1 MSIETQKLPIP
12 YIKEE
17 RVIPKNESDK
27 KCGPTILFENGSC
40 ISLKLLIKMA
50 IAYNKKNR
58 ENPIQ
63 LYDTLEELSPD
74 KYKIYLLFEFQK
86 RFKNTHHSEWVNSKL
101 FDNMSKED
109 KEYLQT
115 SIFRPEGP
123 QGQFQWLSTI
133 DINKTLL
140 QYENKYPD
148 FVFLGAVPIDF
159 NELDYYP
166 FQKMNFHELKKDGKK
181 RLGVIFNLDEH
192 DKGGSHWV
200 SLFSDLEK
208 GQIYFSDSY
217 GRKPEKR
224 ISNFMDRIKDYIETS
239 NNVQLQPEFNID
251 IRHNPTQ
258 HQRGNSECGVYSIN
272 FILRLLK
279 GKTFDHLIRKRL
291 PDEKV
296 NKCRFRYFK

>member
-1 MSIETQKLPIP
+1 MINEIQDLPIP
-12 YIKEE
+12 NINED
-17 RVIPKNESDK
+17 RVIPKNDSDK
-27 KCGPTILFENGSC
+27 KCGPSISFENGSC
-40 ISLKLLIKMA
+40 IPLNFLVKMVR
-50 IAYNKKNR
+50 AYNKKSRGNL
-58 ENPIQ
+58 IQ

-74 KYKIYLLFEFQK
+74 KYKIYLLYEFQK
-86 RFKNTHHSEWVNSKL
+86 RFKNTHHSEWVNSRI
-101 FDNMSKED
+101 FDSMSKED
-109 KEYLQT
+109 KEFLQT
-115 SIFRPEGP
+115 SIFRPPGP

-148 FVFLGAVPIDF
+148 FIFLGAVPIDF
-159 NELDYYP
+159 NELDHYP
-166 FQKMNFHELKKDGKK
+166 FKKLNFNDLLNEGKK

-192 DKGGSHWV
+192 DQSGSHWV

-217 GRKPEKR
+217 GREPERR
-224 ISNFMDRIKDYIETS
+224 IEHFMNRIKDFLESS
-239 NNVQLQPEFNID
+239 NINNID
-251 IRHNPTQ
+251 KRYNTTG
-258 HQRGNSECGVYSIN
+258 HQKGNSECGVYSIN

-279 GKTFDHLIRKRL
+279 GKTFDHLTRKRL